1 MRGLRRALGGCLQK
15 FKNNGGTLNMYSFNN
30 LIYLK
35 EDDCVGCN
43 KCVAECP
50 VIGANIAYLVDG
62 KNRVKINE
70 EKCIHCGECI
80 KVCPHDARG
89 FNDDTE
95 EFFNDLKAGKKIS
108 IISAPAIKVDVDN
121 YKKLFGYFKS
131 IGVNY
136 IYDVSLGADI
146 TIWAYLKAAK
156 NKKLKSIISQPCPAV
171 VNYIQKYQPQLIEYL
186 APIQSPMICTAI
198 YMKKYKNIKDDIAFL
213 SPCVSKSD
221 EIHDKN
227 TNGNVKYNV
236 TFKNLFEYLK
246 NNNINIDSFENCN
259 FDDIGC
265 GLGFLFSRPG
275 GLRENVESRIDGAWI
290 SQVEGQ
296 HHSYKYLDQFKERAE
311 KGEEIPFIVD
321 ILNCSN
327 GCNFGTATINHS
339 VATMSEVDNVNNKFN
354 KLKKIKLSER
364 DKFSIKKRKDSLYKM
379 FDKKLKVE
387 DFLRQYSKSEF
398 SVKIKE
404 PTDEYYNEIFEVLNK
419 HTEKERNINC
429 CACGYGTCKEMARAI
444 FNGLNIPDNCIDYN
458 RKEVENEQEKLD
470 SQKEQ
475 MQLLE
480 KVNKLSDERLKSA
493 ELLKEKVSQIISAIE
508 QVTSGNQESATAINK
523 ISESMEGV
531 LNTASVLKNSVT
543 DMQEKLNKFSKASGE
558 IVGIASQ
565 TNLLALNASIE
576 AARAGETGK
585 GFSVVADEVK
595 KLAYESKIVASSTE
609 NDQSCMINLAR
620 DILEVSNKL
629 QKDMQIVNE
638 SVDNISSIIEEIT
651 ASSEEITAS
660 ANSLLGE

>member
-1 MRGLRRALGGCLQK
+1 
-15 FKNNGGTLNMYSFNN
+15 MYSFND

-35 EDDCVGCN
+35 EDKCVGCN

-50 VIGANIAYLVDG
+50 VIGANIAYFVDG

-108 IISAPAIKVDVDN
+108 IIAAPAIKVDIDN

-131 IGVNY
+131 MGVNY

-146 TIWAYLKAAK
+146 TVWAYLRTAES
-156 NKKLKSIISQPCPAV
+156 KKLKSIISQPCPAV
-171 VNYIQKYQPQLIEYL
+171 VNYIQKYQPELIEYL
-186 APIQSPMICTAI
+186 APIQSPMLCTAI
-198 YMKKYKNIKDDIAFL
+198 YMKKYKNIGDDIAFL

-227 TNGNVKYNV
+227 TYGNVKYNV
-236 TFKNLFEYLK
+236 TFKNLIEYLK

-265 GLGFLFSRPG
+265 ELGFLFSRPG
-275 GLRENVESRIDGAWI
+275 GLRENVESRIDGSWI

-296 HHSYKYLDQFKERAE
+296 HNSYKYLDEFKERAQN
-311 KGEEIPFIVD
+311 GEEIPFIVD

-327 GCNFGTATINHS
+327 GCNFGTATANHS
-339 VATMSEVDNVNNKFN
+339 VVTMREVDNINNKFN
-354 KLKKIKLSER
+354 KLKKIKLSKK
-364 DKFSIKKRKDSLYKM
+364 DKFSIKKTKNSLYKM
-379 FDKKLKVE
+379 FDKKLKIE
-387 DFLRQYSKSEF
+387 AFLRQYSKSEF
-398 SVKIKE
+398 SVKINE
-404 PTDEYYNEIFEVLNK
+404 PTEENYNEIFETLNK

-429 CACGYGTCKEMARAI
+429 CACGYGTCKEMAKAI
-444 FNGLNIPDNCIDYN
+444 FNDLNIPDNCIDYN
-458 RKEVENEQEKLD
+458 RKEVESEQEKLD

-493 ELLKEKVSQIISAIE
+493 ELLKEKVTQIISAIE
-508 QVTSGNQESATAINK
+508 QVTSGNQENITAINK
-523 ISESMEGV
+523 ISESMQGV
-531 LNTASVLKNSVT
+531 LNTASVLKNNVG
-543 DMQEKLNKFSKASGE
+543 DMQDKLDKFSKASGE
-558 IVGIASQ
+558 IVDIASQ

-576 AARAGETGK
+576 AARAGELGR
-585 GFSVVADEVK
+585 GFSVVAEEVK
-595 KLAYESKIVASSTE
+595 KLAYESERVASSTE
-609 NDQSCMINLAR
+609 RDQSHMISVSAN
-620 DILEVSNKL
+620 ILEISDKL
-629 QKDMQIVNE
+629 QKDMQTVNE
-638 SVDNISSIIEEIT
+638 SVDNISSTIEEIT

-660 ANSLLGE
+660 ANSLLSE

>member
-1 MRGLRRALGGCLQK
+1 
-15 FKNNGGTLNMYSFNN
+15 MYDFNN

-35 EDDCVGCN
+35 EEDCVGCN

-80 KVCPHDARG
+80 KVCSHNARG

-108 IISAPAIKVDVDN
+108 IIVAPAIKVDIDN

-146 TIWAYLKAAK
+146 TVWAYLKAAK

-171 VNYIQKYQPQLIEYL
+171 VNYIQKYQPELIEYL
-186 APIQSPMICTAI
+186 APIQSPMLCTAI
-198 YMKKYKNIKDDIAFL
+198 YMKNYENIKDDIAFL

-227 TNGNVKYNV
+227 TYGNVKYNV

-246 NNNINIDSFENCN
+246 NNNINIDSFESCN

-265 GLGFLFSRPG
+265 ELGFLFSRPG

-296 HHSYKYLDQFKERAE
+296 HNSYKYLDQFKERAI

-327 GCNFGTATINHS
+327 GCNFGTATTNTS
-339 VATMSEVDNVNNKFN
+339 ATTMSEVDSINNKFN

-364 DKFSIKKRKDSLYKM
+364 DKFSIKKGKDSLYKM

-387 DFLRQYSKSEF
+387 DFLRQYSKSEV
-398 SVKIKE
+398 SVHINE
-404 PTDEYYNEIFEVLNK
+404 PTAEEYNEIFEGLNK

-429 CACGYGTCKEMARAI
+429 CACGYGTCKNMAKAI
-444 FNGLNIPDNCIDYN
+444 FNGLNVPDNCIDYN

-480 KVNKLSDERLKSA
+480 KVNKLSEERLKSS
-493 ELLKEKVSQIISAIE
+493 ELLKEKVAQIISSIE
-508 QVTSGNQESATAINK
+508 QVTAGNQETTTAINK
-523 ISESMEGV
+523 ISNGMEEV
-531 LNTASVLKNSVT
+531 LNTSRVLRNSVS
-543 DMQEKLNKFSKASGE
+543 DMQEKLNNFSKASGE
-558 IVGIASQ
+558 IVDIASQ

-576 AARAGETGK
+576 AARAGELGK
-585 GFSVVADEVK
+585 GFSVVAGEVK
-595 KLAYESKIVASSTE
+595 KLAYESERVASSTE
-609 NDQSCMINLAR
+609 TDQSHMINLVT
-620 DILEVSNKL
+620 DILGISNKL
-629 QKDMQIVNE
+629 QKDMQTVNE
-638 SVDNISSIIEEIT
+638 SVANISATIEEIT

-660 ANSLLGE
+660 ANSLLSES